1 MNNCGAGVKRILVV
15 EDDPE
20 ISLVCSKILT
30 SKALEIDIA
39 HDGKMAGEMLERKNY
54 TLCLIDLKTLM
65 KNDKQ
70 LYQYMNEKHP
80 KLLNGAIFTGVGLVA
95 GRSKV
100 FMKQTP
106 RLFLHKPFA
115 PEWLK
120 EIVGKTLSQV
130 NNEDYR
136 TNKTAYR

>member
-1 MNNCGAGVKRILVV
+1 
-15 EDDPE
+15 
-20 ISLVCSKILT
+20 
-30 SKALEIDIA
+30 
-39 HDGKMAGEMLERKNY
+39 
-54 TLCLIDLKTLM
+54 
-65 KNDKQ
+65 
-70 LYQYMNEKHP
+70 
-80 KLLNGAIFTGVGLVA
+80 VGLVA